1 MAVVIVMMMLAPAAL
16 GIGAGFRIEWRVDAA
31 DLRAEPRH
39 HVDDHL
45 VPADAQTRAGD
56 LYRQMAI
63 AEMPGDACELRAVA
77 ADDLG
82 ERLGGG
88 TDGEI
93 AAALELEPVIRPD
106 HDRARQVEK
115 ERRAVIAMK
124 ADAAAVTVEEAE
136 RHRAACV

>member
-1 MAVVIVMMMLAPAAL
+1 MAVVIVMMMMMLALAAL
-16 GIGAGFRIEWRVDAA
+16 GIGAGFGIERRVDAA

-63 AEMPGDACELRAVA
+63 AEMPGDARELRAVA
-77 ADDLG
+77 AGNLG

-88 TDGEI
+88 ADGEI
-93 AAALELEPVIRPD
+93 AAAFELEPVIRPE
-106 HDRARQVEK
+106 HDRA
-115 ERRAVIAMK
+115 
-124 ADAAAVTVEEAE
+124 
-136 RHRAACV
+136 